1 MNAVFHR
8 MQQWKLVPLDV
19 IIVSLYHLSSFYER
33 EIVRSIHQCGRWQ
46 VKDEYDF
53 CTRDP
58 SHMPR
63 LQAVFD
69 PSDIVDSVRKDL
81 KSLPQCKNESIPN
94 KECESRISLAKS
106 ALLDNRVK
114 LVGNG
119 SFVVIENDGVTTRA
133 VRIFPKES
141 CSCSSTKKCFH
152 LAACQMS
159 IGLEPHFDGKIN
171 LGELRRKE
179 RVKLERPSGRKR
191 PRKHDFAG
199 ATETKTKIS
208 RYIFKKL

>member
-1 MNAVFHR
+1 M
-8 MQQWKLVPLDV
+8 
-19 IIVSLYHLSSFYER
+19 
-33 EIVRSIHQCGRWQ
+33 
-46 VKDEYDF
+46 
-53 CTRDP
+53 
-58 SHMPR
+58 
-63 LQAVFD
+63 
-69 PSDIVDSVRKDL
+69 
-81 KSLPQCKNESIPN
+81 KSLPQCKNQSIPN

-106 ALLDNRVK
+106 VLLDNRVK

-119 SFVVIENDGVTTRA
+119 SFIVIENDGVTTRA

-152 LAACQMS
+152 LAACEMS

-179 RVKLERPSGRKR
+179 RLKLERPSGRKR

-199 ATETKTKIS
+199 ATETKTQIS
-208 RYIFKKL
+208 KYLKKYYDVLHYPSYYVRL